1 MLFNSFQFL
10 VFLPIVLAIYYPL
23 PHKAQ
28 NRFLLLASLFFYAS
42 WDWRFLAP
50 LLITTSIDFWC
61 ARRMGAIVSVRG
73 LAPERKPYLIV
84 SVIANLALLGFFK
97 YFNFFAGSAEQLVRL
112 FGVHL
117 NPWTLRVILPVG
129 ISFYTF
135 QALSYTIDVYRGQMH
150 ATSSYFDFLLAVL
163 YFPHLVAGPIQRA
176 NSLLPQVTK
185 PRSPSA
191 EGILAGIHLIVW
203 GYFKKVYI
211 ADNLAPIVD
220 QLFALPHPGGSQ
232 VLLAAYAFAFQ
243 IYCDF
248 SGYTDIARGVAK
260 LMGFEFMIN
269 FHLPYLAR
277 NPKEFWS
284 RWHISLSTWMR
295 DYLYVPLGGN
305 RRGRT
310 RMLVNLMITMVLA
323 GLWHGAAWTFV
334 LWGFYHGLLLVAYHI
349 AWGGPPVAKAER
361 ILRRRSVVPL
371 LSNLLSIAA
380 FFQLTTYG
388 WLIFRAKSL
397 GQLAVMTAALL
408 HPLHNLD
415 LSLAA
420 RIAWLATPLVL
431 VQIIQA
437 LSKRGDFLGFR
448 WITLEVRAACYAV
461 LSYAAL
467 FRGGAPKSF
476 IYFQF

>member
-10 VFLPIVLAIYYPL
+10 LFLPVVLAIYYPL

-28 NRFLLLASLFFYAS
+28 NRFLLLASMFFYAS

-61 ARRMGAIVSVRG
+61 ARCMGAIISAQG
-73 LAPERKPYLIV
+73 LTSARKPYLIL
-84 SVIANLALLGFFK
+84 SVVANLGLLGFFK
-97 YFNFFAGSAEQLVRL
+97 YCNFFVSSTGGLLRA
-112 FGVHL
+112 FGGHL
-117 NPWTLRVILPVG
+117 NPWTLKVILPVG

-135 QALSYTIDVYRGQMH
+135 QALSYTIDVYRGQLH
-150 ATSSYFDFLLAVL
+150 ATNSYLDFLLAVL

-185 PRSPSA
+185 PRQPTWD
-191 EGILAGIHLIVW
+191 GIVAGIHLIVW

-211 ADNLAPIVD
+211 ADNLAPLVN
-220 QLFALPHPGGSQ
+220 QLFSEPHPGGFH
-232 VLLAAYAFAFQ
+232 VLLAGYAFAFQ

-248 SGYTDIARGVAK
+248 SGYTDIARGIAK

-269 FHLPYLAR
+269 FHLPYFSR
-277 NPKEFWS
+277 NPAEFWR

-310 RMLVNLMITMVLA
+310 RMLTNLMITMVLA

-334 LWGFYHGLLLVAYHI
+334 LWGCYHGLLLLGYHALEPPLSR
-349 AWGGPPVAKAER
+349 AW
-361 ILRRRSVVPL
+361 SVRPQLGKRL
-371 LSNLLSIAA
+371 LDALSVLL
-380 FFQLTTYG
+380 FFQATCYG
-388 WLIFRAKSL
+388 WLIFRANSVH
-397 GQLAVMTAALL
+397 QLAVMTAALW
-408 HPLHNLD
+408 HPLRGVD
-415 LSLAA
+415 LELAS
-420 RIAWLATPLVL
+420 RIAWLAMPLVAI
-431 VQIIQA
+431 QIIQR
-437 LSKRGDFLGFR
+437 LSRRTDFLNFR
-448 WITLEVRAACYAV
+448 WVTLEIRTACYAV
-461 LSYAAL
+461 LLYLVL
-467 FRGGAPKSF
+467 FRGGSPKSF

>member
-1 MLFNSFQFL
+1 MLFNSFRFL
-10 VFLPIVLAIYYPL
+10 VFLPVVLAIYYPL

-50 LLITTSIDFWC
+50 LLMTTSIDFWC
-61 ARRMGAIVSVRG
+61 ARCMGAIISVHG
-73 LAPERKPYLIV
+73 LTPARKPYLIL
-84 SVIANLALLGFFK
+84 SVVANLGLLGFFK
-97 YFNFFAGSAEQLVRL
+97 YFDFFASSAGDLFRL
-112 FGVHL
+112 FGGHL

-150 ATSSYFDFLLAVL
+150 ASSSYLDFLLAVL

-176 NSLLPQVTK
+176 NSLLPQVTN
-185 PRSPSA
+185 PRHPTS
-191 EGILAGIHLIVW
+191 EGILAGVHLITW

-211 ADNLAPIVD
+211 ADNLAPLVD
-220 QLFALPHPGGSQ
+220 QLFSLPHPGGFQ
-232 VLLAAYAFAFQ
+232 ALLAGYAFAFQ

-269 FHLPYLAR
+269 FHLPYFSR

-295 DYLYVPLGGN
+295 DYLYIPLGGG
-305 RRGRT
+305 RRGRG
-310 RMLVNLMITMVLA
+310 RMFGNLMITMILA

-334 LWGFYHGLLLVAYHI
+334 LWGTYHGVLLVAYHALEPALSR
-349 AWGGPPVAKAER
+349 AWSFRPRHLHGLFDLLC
-361 ILRRRSVVPL
+361 IVV
-371 LSNLLSIAA
+371 
-380 FFQLTTYG
+380 FFHLTCYG
-388 WLIFRAKSL
+388 WLIFRARSL
-397 GQLAVMTAALL
+397 GQLAAMTAALT
-408 HPLHNLD
+408 HPLQNLD
-415 LSLAA
+415 LQLAS
-420 RIAWLATPLVL
+420 RVAWLAAPLVL
-431 VQIIQA
+431 IQIIQG
-437 LSKRGDFLGFR
+437 LSRRADFLSFR
-448 WITLEVRAACYAV
+448 WVTLEVRAACYAV
-461 LSYAAL
+461 LSYVAL